1 MSAAPALPALNGFL
15 TPPTDEETLA
25 MFTPTHPQEIEVETH
40 IGSHWFT
47 QQMRSQPGFTEL
59 RPHMRIPEPF
69 RINNFT
75 AGTLRGPGRVPV
87 PPIAFVEDGGKSIV
101 SITYLGEGLCGHPGI
116 VHGGFLATML
126 DEGMARCSFGVL
138 PHGVGMTASLN
149 INYRAP
155 AMTGSYVVLRAET
168 TKVEGRKAEVMGRIE
183 TLPENEG
190 DTPVVLAEATGLFQ
204 YTKVDRQPFE
214 QRFVP
219 CATPTPTIDFIAYIV
234 MYCQDLNLS
243 IFIIRADL
251 VSPSKLS
258 AQVTELIHIQGL
270 RFGMSS
276 GAADSSGP
284 SASSSSTSE
293 SQSAYND
300 LRRLIPALALELDH
314 LRAALREHNLW
325 LQRYGHAARSE
336 ADPYAPPAAPETSGG
351 NDPELPAY
359 SASDVPPYTGGP
371 NSVSASTSTR
381 EEVQQRRDQLTEWL
395 GEGEDTLREYS
406 ARFAQLVEELGM
418 PPEDVLGTWNEA
430 NPDNALPDY
439 ERIETNEELMVGGV
453 GEVPP
458 PVLRSILDTS
468 QEKLAEHQIIRK
480 LEKWRNPI
488 YAKY

>member
-59 RPHMRIPEPF
+59 RPHMKIPEPF

-190 DTPVVLAEATGLFQ
+190 DTPVVLAEAT
-204 YTKVDRQPFE
+204 
-214 QRFVP
+214 
-219 CATPTPTIDFIAYIV
+219 
-234 MYCQDLNLS
+234 DLNLS

-251 VSPSKLS
+251 VDASELS
-258 AQVTELIHIQGL
+258 AL
-270 RFGMSS
+270 RLPFGMSS
-276 GAADSSGP
+276 GAPGSSGP

-336 ADPYAPPAAPETSGG
+336 ADPYAPPVAPETSGG

-458 PVLRSILDTS
+458 PYVRG
-468 QEKLAEHQIIRK
+468 QAMEKGHRG
-480 LEKWRNPI
+480 
-488 YAKY
+488 